1 VGTKK
6 LLPIGNQKQASTFCD
21 SIFISVLFLL
31 ELIFYFLMIQV
42 CCVLGFGK
50 IIFLKN

>member
-1 VGTKK
+1 
-6 LLPIGNQKQASTFCD
+6 
-21 SIFISVLFLL
+21 LFLL

-50 IIFLKN
+50 IIFLKNWLS